1 MSTTK
6 KILKQEYDRLKR
18 AVEKMMKPV
27 KKDPQP
33 QYLLQPI
40 RDKKYF

>member
-6 KILKQEYDRLKR
+6 KLLKQEYDRLKR

-27 KKDPQP
+27 KKEPQP

-40 RDKKYF
+40 REKKYF